1 MAKTKGGIDIDRGWK
16 RIAKRA
22 RQPKVSAKVGI
33 QAPEAEATRKGGI
46 TNVLLG
52 MVHEFGSERVPERSH
67 FRSTFDEKQKDY
79 QAELD
84 RIAQAMLDGARLKGE
99 MLLLGEEYRA
109 DVLDK
114 IRSSIPPPLADV
126 TVERKGGETTPL
138 IDTGQ
143 YLNSIRVVV
152 TTGEAGGRS

>member
-16 RIAKRA
+16 RIARRA

-33 QAPEAEATRKGGI
+33 QGPEAMAPREGGV

-52 MVHEFGSERVPERSH
+52 LVHEFGSERVPERSH
-67 FRSTFDEKQKDY
+67 FRSTFDEKRKVY
-79 QAELD
+79 QEELD
-84 RIAQAMLDGARLKGE
+84 RIARAMLDGARLKGE

-114 IRSSIPPPLADV
+114 IRSSIPPPLAAI
-126 TVERKGGETTPL
+126 TVERKGGETTL

-143 YLNSIRVVV
+143 YINSIRVVV
-152 TTGEAGGRS
+152 TEGEVARKT